1 MRTHIIVLSVLLS
14 GVLSVSVVRFS
25 TVSTHNITNTHN
37 SSNHIHN
44 STSAITNNYPNI
56 KLHNRTTVHQRHG
69 CVNDPADI
77 VFLVDRSGSVKIQN
91 FRRGLNFIKDFAKH
105 YTIGH
110 NNVQI
115 GVVTFANTVRKEIGL
130 NQYSNRQ
137 ALNTAMDRIQY
148 DDVHG
153 THTSTALQYILDH
166 SFNNKSGERPNVPNF
181 LIVITDGR
189 AGPLEFRPNKEAAQL
204 HQTNIETFSIGIGNM
219 NPSELRLIGT
229 DDKHVYTVKDHL
241 DLHIPLRHIRCEP
254 FKTLPPTIST
264 TPRTTSPSLKQCM
277 GCKRIA
283 EPHDCKEIITC
294 AEHEQCSADFYITP
308 QGHAFYDLG
317 CRSNR
322 VCDAISKFGKR
333 DITNKRQDQ
342 NLYICQECCDTEH
355 CNLYGCAD
363 KAMLNRTL
371 CYNCVDVAHPGD
383 CDVISVCDT
392 DKKCFARHFITDMF
406 EERWRL
412 GCEEKQK
419 CTDIAKYSM
428 YAGHPKTKK
437 QVIGGSDGFDLCYYC
452 CDNNFCNK
460 KDCEKG
466 LSSSTQPLLSSMT
479 TSAYNKHIEHS
490 TSVSYAKADD
500 STTTAIGI
508 KNGIT
513 SSIT

>member
-1 MRTHIIVLSVLLS
+1 MSNFDR
-14 GVLSVSVVRFS
+14 VS
-25 TVSTHNITNTHN
+25 
-37 SSNHIHN
+37 
-44 STSAITNNYPNI
+44 
-56 KLHNRTTVHQRHG
+56 G

-189 AGPLEFRPNKEAAQL
+189 AWPLEFRPNKEAAQL

-241 DLHIPLRHIRCEP
+241 DLHIPLRHIRCG
-254 FKTLPPTIST
+254 
-264 TPRTTSPSLKQCM
+264 LKQCM

-317 CRSNR
+317 CRTNR

-355 CNLYGCAD
+355 CNMYGCAD
-363 KAMLNRTL
+363 KAKLNRTL

-383 CDVISVCDT
+383 CDVISVCDI
-392 DKKCFARHFITDMF
+392 DK
-406 EERWRL
+406 
-412 GCEEKQK
+412 K

-452 CDNNFCNK
+452 CDDNFCNK

-466 LSSSTQPLLSSMT
+466 LSSSTQQLHSFLT
-479 TSAYNKHIEHS
+479 TSLQSKHIGHS
-490 TSVSYAKADD
+490 TSVMYSKADD
-500 STTTAIGI
+500 STTTSPGI
-508 KNGIT
+508 KNVTT
-513 SSIT
+513 SSST